1 MNNSTKWILGIFAG
15 FLGLAI
21 LIFAVAIFMFTAAVS
36 GSFRGAFD
44 EDEEI
49 TGSGSGAVA
58 VIELMTPI
66 TSPDKF
72 VSLCKRYRKRSSVKA
87 IVVRINSPG
96 GAVAPS
102 QEMYEELRKT
112 REVKPVVISMSSVA
126 ASGGYYVALGG
137 TRILANPG
145 TITGSIGVVSQFI
158 NTGELMKKIGV
169 SQTTIK
175 SGKFKDLGNPW
186 RRMTE
191 AEKEYWQRTINEV
204 YSQFV
209 KAVARERA
217 IDEDSVRRIADGR
230 VYTGSQAVSIG
241 LIDSLGTYE
250 DAIALAAKLGNI
262 TGEPRI
268 IRKRRRLSF
277 IEELTGV
284 NASELKEIGASLTPT
299 FEIQYRLM
307 H

>member
-1 MNNSTKWILGIFAG
+1 MSNSSKWILGIFAG
-15 FLGLAI
+15 FLGMAI
-21 LIFAVAIFMFTAAVS
+21 LIFAVAVFMFTAAIS

-44 EDEEI
+44 EDEEV
-49 TGSGSGAVA
+49 TGNGSGAVA
-58 VIELMTPI
+58 VIELLTPI
-66 TSPDKF
+66 TSSEKF

-96 GAVAPS
+96 GTVAPS

-112 REVKPVVISMSSVA
+112 REVKPVVISMGSVA

-145 TITGSIGVVSQFI
+145 SITGSIGVVSQFI

-175 SGKFKDLGNPW
+175 SGEFKDLGNPW
-186 RRMTE
+186 RRMTD

-204 YSQFV
+204 YGQFV
-209 KAVARERA
+209 NAVAHERG
-217 IDEDSVRRIADGR
+217 ISEDSVRRIADGR

-241 LIDSLGTYE
+241 LIDSVGTYE
-250 DAIALAAKLGNI
+250 DAIALAARLGKI

-277 IEELTGV
+277 FEELTGV
-284 NASELKEIGASLTPT
+284 KTSELKDIGSSLAPT
-299 FEIQYRLM
+299 FDIQYRLR